1 MSILSLVI
9 YKSPFMGTPQG
20 VEDPFY
26 GYATPLAY
34 AHFSSHWTYAYS
46 QKTVMVPENKYFP
59 PLALKTLKQVSIRSA
74 RLSVDMHHDSIDMSD
89 YCSTRLFRW
98 SEVCLMH
105 LSNLP
110 VLHYT
115 IFSFDDEDVLDFER
129 RLVRSRFLSPVR
141 SLSVFTLYLAAP
153 TDYHYTVCNHSGVVA
168 LACAIRYPAGA
179 PRQWSSMRPAQLCEC
194 RRTLAGNVARHEH
207 IVRVAQA
214 ANFVLR
220 LLPSEHVVSGGPSP
234 P

>member
-1 MSILSLVI
+1 MSTS
-9 YKSPFMGTPQG
+9 QG

-74 RLSVDMHHDSIDMSD
+74 RLSVDMHDDNIDMSD

-105 LSNLP
+105 LACLP
-110 VLHYT
+110 VVHYT
-115 IFSFDDEDVLDFER
+115 IFCFDDDNVLDFER
-129 RLVRSRFLSPVR
+129 RLVRSRFVTDVR

-153 TDYHYTVCNHSGVVA
+153 SPYHYTVCNHSGVVA
-168 LACAIRYPAGA
+168 LACAIQFPAGA
-179 PRQWSSMRPAQLCEC
+179 PRQWSTTRPVQLCEC
-194 RRTLAGNVARHEH
+194 RRTLAGNVARHKH

-214 ANFVLR
+214 ANFFLHLR
-220 LLPSEHVVSGGPSP
+220 PSGHV
-234 P
+234 